1 MDCQTENSKKNS
13 ANAAKVLSQ
22 QIFHKSLFN
31 SRPRS
36 SSCSGTIPTSVASTT
51 IDLVDSENGPEEN
64 WVEVPGRKRPR
75 SPEELPTSQKQTKL
89 NSYWLSAP
97 ITTSNRFSGLD
108 VINNS
113 SETSQ
118 KPIKPPPLFVDKV
131 SNIQPLY
138 DMLNATVT
146 DQYEIKI
153 LRGEQ
158 VKIQPKTTEA
168 YTKIYKELQ
177 KRETEFYTYK
187 PKEERS
193 FRVVLKNIHP
203 TTETNDIKVALEELD
218 HKVTNIWNIKDR
230 KTKMPLPLHYI
241 DLKPNQNN
249 KNIYNVKRLLH
260 CCVVFEPPRPKRE
273 IPQCS
278 NCQRYGHTRRFC
290 HRQPRCVKCA
300 GAHNTLDCA
309 RKDRSDNVRC
319 VLCEGNHPANYKGCS
334 VYKELQK
341 VKYPP
346 LRPKTQRIKD
356 TQEANKST
364 AKNSR
369 YEGACNKSYAEIT
382 TGISTEETQP
392 STHLPQSK
400 PNPSPDI
407 KEFMQTLMNQMMLIT
422 KMLGDLMSMLPN
434 LMH

>member
-1 MDCQTENSKKNS
+1 MDCQIENSKKNN
-13 ANAAKVLSQ
+13 ANATKILSQ
-22 QIFHKSLFN
+22 QIFHKSLFI
-31 SRPRS
+31 SRTRS
-36 SSCSGTIPTSVASTT
+36 NSCSGTIPTSNVSAT
-51 IDLVDSENGPEEN
+51 IDLVDSDNAPEEN

-75 SPEELPTSQKQTKL
+75 SPDELSTSQKQTKL

-97 ITTSNRFSGLD
+97 VTTSNRFSSLD
-108 VINNS
+108 VTNDTP
-113 SETSQ
+113 ETAQ
-118 KPIKPPPLFVDKV
+118 KFIKPPPLFIDKV

-138 DMLNATVT
+138 DMLNNTAA

-168 YTKIYKELQ
+168 YTKIYKELK
-177 KRETEFYTYK
+177 KRDTEFYTYK

-203 TTETNDIKVALEELD
+203 STDTNEIKVAIEELN

-230 KTKMPLPLHYI
+230 KTKTPVPLHYI
-241 DLKPNQNN
+241 DLKPSQNN

-300 GAHNTLDCA
+300 GAHSTLDCA
-309 RKDRSDNVRC
+309 RKERSDHVRC
-319 VLCEGNHPANYKGCS
+319 ILCEGNHPANYKGCS
-334 VYKELQK
+334 VYKELQQ

-346 LRPKTQRIKD
+346 LRPKTQNRN
-356 TQEANKST
+356 TQE
-364 AKNSR
+364 KNDDTVKYSR
-369 YEGACNKSYAEIT
+369 YESAGNKSYAKIT
-382 TGISTEETQP
+382 SGTPTKETQP
-392 STHLPQSK
+392 TTHLPQPK

-407 KEFMQTLMNQMMLIT
+407 KEFMQSLMNQMMLMT

>member
-1 MDCQTENSKKNS
+1 MDCQIENSKKNN
-13 ANAAKVLSQ
+13 ANATKILSQ
-22 QIFHKSLFN
+22 QIFHKSLFI

-36 SSCSGTIPTSVASTT
+36 NSCSGTMSASNVSAT
-51 IDLVDSENGPEEN
+51 IDLVDSDNAPGET

-75 SPEELPTSQKQTKL
+75 SPDEPSSQKQTKL

-97 ITTSNRFSGLD
+97 ITTSNQFSSLD
-108 VINNS
+108 VSNDTP
-113 SETSQ
+113 ETAQ

-138 DMLNATVT
+138 NMLNDTVT

-187 PKEERS
+187 PKDERS

-203 TTETNDIKVALEELD
+203 STDTNEIKVAIEELD

-230 KTKMPLPLHYI
+230 KSKAPLPLHYI

-300 GAHNTLDCA
+300 GSHATLDCA
-309 RKDRSDNVRC
+309 RKGRSDNVRC
-319 VLCEGNHPANYKGCS
+319 ILCEGNHPANYKGCS

-341 VKYPP
+341 VKYPS
-346 LRPKTQRIKD
+346 LRPKPQLNKD
-356 TQEANKST
+356 TQG
-364 AKNSR
+364 KNGITINQNR
-369 YEGACNKSYAEIT
+369 YETSGNKTYAEIT
-382 TGISTEETQP
+382 SSIPTKETQAA
-392 STHLPQSK
+392 THLPQSK

-407 KEFMQTLMNQMMLIT
+407 KEFMQSLMNQMMIIT